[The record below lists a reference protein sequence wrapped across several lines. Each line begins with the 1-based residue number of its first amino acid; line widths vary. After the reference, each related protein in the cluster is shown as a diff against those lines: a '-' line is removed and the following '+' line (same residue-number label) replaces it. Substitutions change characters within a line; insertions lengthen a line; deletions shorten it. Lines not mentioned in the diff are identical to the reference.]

1 MLNTGVLFHN
11 LTLIRRCGRGAYGE
25 VWLCRDITGK
35 ILALKLIPK
44 TRQDIELKS
53 IAALRLTLPEHP
65 NVLSIHHV
73 AMDEDFL
80 WYTMDAA
87 DNLSAEDSYIPDT
100 LENRIRQHRQLDI
113 TGIMRELIAGLAAL
127 HAVGM
132 VHRDIK
138 PANILFIHGRAVL
151 GDIGMVTADTSSMSL
166 AGTLGFIPT
175 ELRDGTSS
183 PGTVGKA
190 GDVYAL
196 GMVLYCMITGNA
208 PEEFPALPTNLP
220 HTPQIRRLNRLACR
234 ACERNADA
242 RLTDLDAF
250 SRELG
255 NIIFREQTP
264 ITLCER
270 LAAHKRTIVK
280 LLSWMAAAVV
290 LLVSGIIF
298 WPRFRSTTSAPAVSA
313 TVEQPSVPSTPV
325 PAATVTTT
333 LPEAEYEVVSVSD
346 FAQVPETN
354 KELPLLPP
362 QKLVVVKK
370 GEKPRPEKIERH
382 YETWQLPT
390 VTKNTNPLT
399 ARILSLRKLASELTC
414 TPEERKRLEKR
425 ERLDSFEKFDSVASF
440 YYVAFAINDP
450 FRKKEEMVGDSCIRF
465 EPQQGLRKVESA
477 ALKRLKADL
486 LVFDDSDKLF
496 QDYILIAK
504 LPPMPKRTTEEW
516 KKFLLSPEGYA
527 LYPHSWLQVN
537 IRNRE
542 IECRICENA
551 NVMQWDFF
559 LEREQETYWLSF
571 VAKQERFWGERAE
584 TFQKLIVAL

>member
-166 AGTLGFIPT
+166 AGTLGFIPP

>member
-1 MLNTGVLFHN
+1 MLNTDVQFHN
-11 LTLIRRCGRGAYGE
+11 LTLVRRCGSGAYGE

-35 ILALKLIPK
+35 ILALKLIQK
-44 TRQDIELKS
+44 TKQNAELKS
-53 IAALRLTLPEHP
+53 VVALRLTLPEHP

-87 DNLSAEDSYIPDT
+87 DNLSTEDSYIPDT

-113 TGIMRELIAGLAAL
+113 TVIMRELIAGLAAL

-151 GDIGMVTADTSSMSL
+151 GDVGMVTADTSSMSL
-166 AGTLGFIPT
+166 AGTLGFIPP
-175 ELRDGTSS
+175 EIRDGTSS

-220 HTPQIRRLNRLACR
+220 HTPQIRRLNHLACR
-234 ACERNADA
+234 ACERSAST
-242 RLTDLDAF
+242 RLTSLDAF
-250 SRELG
+250 SRELDS
-255 NIIFREQTP
+255 IIAREQTP
-264 ITLCER
+264 ITLRER
-270 LAAHKRTIVK
+270 LVAHKRTTAK
-280 LLSWMAAAVV
+280 LLLWMAAAIV
-290 LLVSGIIF
+290 LIVSGVIF
-298 WPRFRSTTSAPAVSA
+298 GPRFRGTTSAPAVSA

-333 LPEAEYEVVSVSD
+333 LPEAEYEVVFVPD
-346 FAQVPETN
+346 FAQVPET
-354 KELPLLPP
+354 EEEPSLLPP
-362 QKLVVVKK
+362 PKPVIVKK
-370 GEKPRPEKIERH
+370 GEKPRLEKIERH

-425 ERLDSFEKFDSVASF
+425 EQLDAFEKFDSVASF
-440 YYVAFAINDP
+440 YYMAFAMNDLL
-450 FRKKEEMVGDSCIRF
+450 RKKEEMIGDSGIRF
-465 EPQQGLRKVESA
+465 EPQPSLRKVESA

-504 LPPMPKRTTEEW
+504 LPPMPKRTEEEW

-537 IRNRE
+537 ICNRE

-571 VAKQERFWGERAE
+571 VAKQERFFGERAE
-584 TFQKLIVAL
+584 TFKKLVVAL